1 MDNSY
6 NYSQDSEKLE
16 KYNAKYRLAGR
27 KPDISMKYNPKYGV
41 TLNGINIQVC
51 GYNKERQQIVVEIPE
66 FVSRID
72 TYELFWQPYSWALL
86 ESRLSIIREIDIIG
100 NGREL
105 TGNLDGILQLACG
118 VDPREGGS
126 GGPNGL
132 DLRRIKYINFYNLDL
147 QKFQSIT
154 YVQYADDDF
163 THALGIRLIN
173 SKPPKVNN
181 FRTLA
186 YLLNGDSNLDVSSL
200 GISNMDEV
208 VKSEEHFKCAS
219 WNLNDPRLHNI
230 LKFQSLDEHFKNSW
244 SITKMPK
251 LNIQNCDQFN
261 QTFDQAGIEGTLQLD
276 PETLGINRV
285 YLRSA
290 YRTFNGCPINR
301 LIIKDLTIENHS
313 ENGQVNLREM
323 FNYCKNLEEVCIENL
338 KFVNFKFINVAKMFS
353 SCFKLKRLQI
363 SNIDFGDSDVDIQK
377 LVEDCKLLEYFKF
390 CDISCRRLILRDLKG
405 LNRPIPLMS
414 RCKNIRKL
422 EFQNYQVAIVTTLRR
437 SGSSIKR
444 VRADDGA
451 VEPQELM
458 QYTNLAD
465 SMENELSLLE
475 LASVIQ
481 VDVINITS

>member
-1 MDNSY
+1 MANNY
-6 NYSQDSEKLE
+6 NYLQDSEKLE
-16 KYNAKYRLAGR
+16 RYNAKYKLAGR
-27 KPDISMKYNPKYGV
+27 KPDISMRYNPKYGV
-41 TLNGINIQVC
+41 ILDGINIQVC

-72 TYELFWQPYSWALL
+72 TYDLFWQPYSF
-86 ESRLSIIREIDIIG
+86 SIIQSGLYKLREIDIIG

-105 TGNLDGILQLACG
+105 TGNLGGILQVACG
-118 VDPREGGS
+118 VDLREGGH
-126 GGPNGL
+126 GAINGIT
-132 DLRRIKYINFYNLDL
+132 LRSIKYINFYNLDL
-147 QKFQSIT
+147 QKFQKIT
-154 YVQYADDDF
+154 YMQWADDDF
-163 THALGIRLIN
+163 NSSLGIRLIN
-173 SKPPKVNN
+173 SKPPKVDN

-186 YLLNGDSNLDVSSL
+186 YLLNGDSNLDISSL

-208 VKSEEHFKCAS
+208 VKSEEHFKSAS
-219 WNLNDPRLHNI
+219 WNLNDPRLFNI
-230 LKFQSLDEHFKNSW
+230 LKFKSLDGHFKDSW
-244 SITKMPK
+244 GLTKIPK

-261 QTFDQAGIEGTLQLD
+261 QTFDQAGIQGTLQLD

-313 ENGQVNLREM
+313 ENGQANLREM
-323 FNYCKNLEEVCIENL
+323 FNYCKDLEEVCIENL
-338 KFVNFKFINVAKMFS
+338 KFVNFKFINVARMFS

-363 SNIDFGDSDVDIQK
+363 SNIDFGNSDVDIQT
-377 LVEDCKLLEYFKF
+377 LVEGCKLLEYFKF

-405 LNRPIPLMS
+405 QNRPLPLMF
-414 RCKNIRKL
+414 RCGNIRKL
-422 EFQNYQVAIVTTLRR
+422 EFQNYQVAVVTTLHR

-458 QYTNLAD
+458 RYVNLAD
-465 SMENELSLLE
+465 SIENELSLLE
-475 LASVIQ
+475 LASVVQI
-481 VDVINITS
+481 DVINITN